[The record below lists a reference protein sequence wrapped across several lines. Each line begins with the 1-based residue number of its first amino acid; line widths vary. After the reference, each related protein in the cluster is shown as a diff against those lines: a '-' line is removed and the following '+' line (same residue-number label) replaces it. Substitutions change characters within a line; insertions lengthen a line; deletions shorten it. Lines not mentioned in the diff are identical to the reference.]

1 MAAKKRIMLSGT
13 ITPII
18 LKGSGTYTMVE
29 HLTTDPKIQGSNA
42 AAMWVGKNHYAECH
56 N

>member
-1 MAAKKRIMLSGT
+1 MPSGT

-29 HLTTDPKIQGSNA
+29 HLTTDPKIQGSNPA
-42 AAMWVGKNHYAECH
+42 ATLHNEEMWESKAGCAQHH
-56 N
+56 